1 MPNLEITSIPA
12 GQGKKLKARWVPDP
26 EQDKK
31 FMDRLRYEESLPDD
45 GICPWTGEPH
55 GFVR

>member
-1 MPNLEITSIPA
+1 MPEQSKKIDK
-12 GQGKKLKARWVPDP
+12 GKKLRARWVVDP

-31 FMDRLRYEESLPDD
+31 YMDRLRYEESLPDD

-55 GFVR
+55 GFVQ